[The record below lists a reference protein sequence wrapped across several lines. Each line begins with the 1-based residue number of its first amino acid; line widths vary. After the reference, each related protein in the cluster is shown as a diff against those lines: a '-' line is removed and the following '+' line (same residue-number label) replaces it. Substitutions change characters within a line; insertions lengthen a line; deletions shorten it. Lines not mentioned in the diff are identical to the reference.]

1 MRADERLA
9 DIPIVMVSA
18 LPEPAVRKHFDGYQ
32 AFFRKPFDVTALL
45 DAIAALVRA
54 PTAIDLR
61 KYAGSS

>member
-1 MRADERLA
+1 
-9 DIPIVMVSA
+9 MVSA